1 MSAGRVLIVDDDVD
15 LLQTLSRLL
24 TRRGYE
30 VVAAENG
37 EAALQTVQEVS
48 AKQPFDVIISDVKMP
63 KMDGIELLRQAKA
76 AAPDTEM
83 ILLTGYGT
91 IETAVSA
98 MKNGAYDYLTKPPN
112 PDELLLTLKRIT
124 ETRRLREMNVALRH
138 ELSAA
143 VERVGLV
150 GEHPAMRRVYEMID
164 RVAESDVNVLI
175 VGETGT
181 GKELVARAIH
191 QRSTRAKY
199 PFIVVN
205 CAAMP
210 HELLEVELFGNERG
224 AFTDARERRYGKFE
238 VAHRGTLFLD
248 EVGTMSLG
256 LQQRLL
262 RVTETKSF
270 ERVGGT
276 ETIEVDV
283 RIVSATNADLLE
295 LVKQRTFREDLY
307 YRLNTVTIHLPPL
320 RERASDIP
328 LLAQH
333 FLEKHK
339 GKIRREVK
347 DIAPEAL
354 TALQHYPFPGNVRE
368 LEHLI
373 QRALVLGRG
382 SSITLADLPHE
393 IRHRSAPP
401 AATASTPIFSGT
413 LEEQLE
419 QCERLAILNALTACG
434 WNRSRA
440 AKTLGINRTTLIGK
454 MKKHNL
460 ADEE

>member
-1 MSAGRVLIVDDDVD
+1 MDDDVD

-37 EAALQTVQEVS
+37 EAALQTVQETS
-48 AKQPFDVIISDVKMP
+48 AQRPLDVIISDIKMP

-76 AAPDTEM
+76 ATPDTEVIM
-83 ILLTGYGT
+83 LTGYGT
-91 IETAVSA
+91 VETAVSA
-98 MKNGAYDYLTKPPN
+98 MKGGAYDYLTKPPD
-112 PDELLLTLKRIT
+112 PDELLLMLKRIMQ
-124 ETRRLREMNVALRH
+124 TRRLRERHEAMQH
-138 ELSAA
+138 ELSTAA
-143 VERVGLV
+143 RGEME
-150 GEHPAMRRVYEMID
+150 GEHPAMQEVYKMID

-181 GKELVARAIH
+181 GKELVAKAIH
-191 QRSTRAKY
+191 RRSGRAKY
-199 PFIVVN
+199 PFVVVN
-205 CAAMP
+205 CAAVP

-238 VAHRGTLFLD
+238 AAHHGTLFLD

-295 LVKQRTFREDLY
+295 LVRRRAFREDLY

-328 LLAQH
+328 LLARH
-333 FLEKHK
+333 FLKKHK
-339 GKIRREVK
+339 SKVRREVK
-347 DIAPEAL
+347 DITEEAL
-354 TALQHYPFPGNVRE
+354 KALQHYAFPGNVRE

-373 QRALVLGRG
+373 QRALVLGRS

-393 IRHRSAPP
+393 IRNASAPASP
-401 AATASTPIFSGT
+401 AASAPLFSGT

-419 QCERLAILNALTACG
+419 QCERLAILNALTASG

-440 AKTLGINRTTLIGK
+440 AKALGINRTTLIGK

-460 ADEE
+460 ADEA